1 MNDTSM
7 SSQVAGIAVPVYAA
21 ILMMKLAGKI
31 DLAWWLLL
39 IPIWVPIAV
48 IALIFSVGVVLL
60 LIEQTSGKNPF
71 Q

>member
-21 ILMMKLAGKI
+21 IIMLKLAGK
-31 DLAWWLLL
+31 LSMAWWVLL
-39 IPIWVPIAV
+39 IPVWVPIAV
-48 IALIFSVGVVLL
+48 IALIFIAGVVLL